1 MTQTSTTSTT
11 NVIELS
17 KESSIKKPYENSTGE
32 LVVKGVATAV
42 AATAIIESGRGVLV
56 TISRHPLVVLGLG
69 IVAGYLTHKYRKE
82 LLTIT
87 SKTAEQSKDFILQ
100 QKQNIKDLIADVKD
114 NEEQN

>member
-1 MTQTSTTSTT
+1 MTQTASTSST

-17 KESSIKKPYENSTGE
+17 KEPSITKTNETSTGE

-42 AATAIIESGRGVLV
+42 AASAIIESGRGVII
-56 TISRHPLVVLGLG
+56 TISRHPIVVLGLG

-100 QKQNIKDLIADVKD
+100 QKQNIKDLIVDVKES
-114 NEEQN
+114 EE